1 MVLAATRS
9 ACKAKETPVTDGDDS
24 DDTYICHRCI
34 GDAFLKQEICRHG
47 RKRECH
53 FCGKT
58 CEAWP
63 LDELAEQVRGVFEQH
78 FRITPSDPGEEGFA
92 YDRDM
97 DWERRGELVADVI
110 ADIAGLEPEP
120 AEAVRERLS
129 DPYDAFEGG
138 YEDPFGS
145 ETQYEVGRPDTH
157 GFRESW
163 EFFRRE
169 VRTRSRFFGRDAQ
182 RALDEIFGDL
192 ASLKTWKGI
201 PAIKE
206 ILPTDESRFLYR
218 ARIAYSESEVR
229 DILLNPVK
237 RLGPPPSSLARAG
250 RMNAAGI
257 SVFYG
262 ATEADT
268 CIAEAR
274 APVGSSVVLGR
285 FEIIR
290 PVRVLDLDLLTK
302 VATDLSWF
310 DPEFTTRSNRA
321 AFMRHLVEEISRPIM
336 PRDEEFEYL
345 PTQVVSEYLASC
357 IEPRLDGIIFHSA
370 QTAGEGRNVALFHH
384 AAGVEL
390 YTLPEGT
397 KVDVNSGWASE
408 DDYDDSMV
416 VWETVP
422 LPKQAEEK
430 SRAKSVASFDAVLD
444 RASEDEPGGED
455 DAVAC
460 GEPTLRLDVQ
470 KIEVYRIKAV
480 SYQKAK
486 RSVSRYRRPAD
497 EKLPF

>member
-1 MVLAATRS
+1 M
-9 ACKAKETPVTDGDDS
+9 KN
-24 DDTYICHRCI
+24 
-34 GDAFLKQEICRHG
+34 
-47 RKRECH
+47 
-53 FCGKT
+53 
-58 CEAWP
+58 
-63 LDELAEQVRGVFEQH
+63 
-78 FRITPSDPGEEGFA
+78 
-92 YDRDM
+92 
-97 DWERRGELVADVI
+97 
-110 ADIAGLEPEP
+110 
-120 AEAVRERLS
+120 
-129 DPYDAFEGG
+129 
-138 YEDPFGS
+138 PFGS

-169 VRTRSRFFGRDAQ
+169 VTTRSRFFGRDAQ

-206 ILPTDESRFLYR
+206 ILPTDKSRFLYR
-218 ARIAYSESEVR
+218 ARIAYSEAEVR

-237 RLGPPPSSLARAG
+237 KLGPPPSSLARAG

-370 QTAGEGRNVALFHH
+370 QTAREGRNVALFHH

-397 KVDVNSGWASE
+397 KVHVNSGWASE
-408 DDYDDSMV
+408 DDHDDSMV

-422 LPKQAEEK
+422 PPKPAEEK
-430 SRAKSVASFDAVLD
+430 SRAKSVVSFAAVLD
-444 RASEDEPGGED
+444 RASRDETGGED
-455 DAVAC
+455 EAVAC

-480 SYQKAK
+480 SYQKDM